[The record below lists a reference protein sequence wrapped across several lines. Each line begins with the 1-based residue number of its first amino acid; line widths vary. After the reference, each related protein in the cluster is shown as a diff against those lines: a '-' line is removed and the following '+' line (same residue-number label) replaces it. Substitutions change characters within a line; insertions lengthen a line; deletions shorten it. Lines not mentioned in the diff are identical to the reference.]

1 MMTCHTELRDSIVE
15 AVKTN
20 VEGKDVAVACSGGL
34 DSGLVSALAKRYARS
49 VTLYTCGTS
58 NAFDVAMAKDLSE
71 KIGLPWNH
79 VQISKSNIC
88 DMISELALAGDT
100 DDAFTISYELQLF
113 SVCMAA
119 KEDIVLSG
127 QGSDEY
133 FMGCAKFVGA
143 SDDEYAILVET
154 AKQRLNEISVPCE
167 KKIAKHFG
175 KTLIYPY
182 LEDSVR
188 SRIDDIDILEMK
200 PADMSSR
207 KSVLKDIARD
217 LGYGFLAERVKKSS
231 QYGSGTTDLIRRLA
245 KERGM
250 EYNEFIDSIC
260 EDAFKGKSKM
270 SRGSI
275 VTARVDPI
283 VKAKAEDI
291 LGRQGMTP
299 SEAINM
305 LYERIIRDG
314 KFL

>member
-1 MMTCHTELRDSIVE
+1 
-15 AVKTN
+15 
-20 VEGKDVAVACSGGL
+20 
-34 DSGLVSALAKRYARS
+34 
-49 VTLYTCGTS
+49 
-58 NAFDVAMAKDLSE
+58 
-71 KIGLPWNH
+71 
-79 VQISKSNIC
+79 
-88 DMISELALAGDT
+88 
-100 DDAFTISYELQLF
+100 
-113 SVCMAA
+113 
-119 KEDIVLSG
+119 
-127 QGSDEY
+127 
-133 FMGCAKFVGA
+133 MGCAKFVGA

-231 QYGSGTTDLIRRLA
+231 QYGSGTTDLIRGLA